1 MLKRNPRDLAP
12 LQRRSGLLSDM
23 ATFAEDN
30 PVEAG
35 LLAGSMAPIPGVSDI
50 AGLLG
55 NVVGMVNRPEDRT
68 WTNAGLAVAG
78 LVPGIPALGLAKRAR
93 DSLRNSRRVGY
104 TTPPVGRTPA
114 PSFAEEYK
122 GGAKTDS
129 SGNLLV
135 DIEGREIV
143 APASRVVGRRS
154 AGGPNEPLSPE
165 ELDPIAKAGTGRNT
179 EILPQNE
186 LGPGVLG
193 SLRINRRG
201 GLEVVRLSKAVK
213 PEEFS
218 RVYGHE
224 IGHVVDQIA
233 KEIPPPRD
241 ALKLYDQLNH
251 PTLKPGQQRYN
262 KLLEG
267 PSPRLYP
274 TKELRD
280 RELMAETIR
289 AYIESPEWI
298 KAEYP
303 VLAKKVRK
311 AVNKHKALNKI
322 VHLNSFAPVA
332 GLLGAGALADAV
344 TEDTQTTP

>member
-1 MLKRNPRDLAP
+1 MLRKNRQDLAP
-12 LQRRSGLLSDM
+12 LQRQSGLLSG
-23 ATFAEDN
+23 AASFAEEN

-35 LLAGSMAPIPGVSDI
+35 LLATSMAPVPVVSDV

-55 NVVGMVNRPEDRT
+55 DALGMYKRPEDRT
-68 WTNAGLAVAG
+68 WGNAGLAALG
-78 LVPGIPALGLAKRAR
+78 LLPWVPALGLAKKAR
-93 DSLRNSRRVGY
+93 DSLLNSRGSGY
-104 TTPPVGRTPA
+104 NTPPVGAGPA
-114 PSFAEEYK
+114 PSFAKEYPN
-122 GGAKTDS
+122 GARTDG
-129 SGNLLV
+129 SGNLLF

-143 APASRVVGRRS
+143 APASRIVGRRS

-165 ELDPIAKAGTGRNT
+165 ELDPIAKAGTGRDT
-179 EILPQNE
+179 EILPQSE
-186 LGPGVLG
+186 IGPGVLG
-193 SLRINRRG
+193 SVMVNRRG
-201 GLEVVRLSKAVK
+201 GLEGVRLSKAIK
-213 PEEFS
+213 PEEFN

-267 PSPRLYP
+267 PSARLYP
-274 TKELRD
+274 TKKLRD

-303 VLAKKVRK
+303 VLAEKIRK

-322 VHLNSFAPVA
+322 IHLNSFTPVA
-332 GLLGAGALADAV
+332 GLLSAGVLADAAI
-344 TEDTQTTP
+344 EDTQTTP